1 MYIINN
7 INNIIYSKFKQKM
20 KTYITGYFYKK
31 LDKFILNV
39 KFKIPNN
46 GITFIMGHSGSGKST
61 LLKCISGITKPNI
74 GFLNINKNC
83 LQNSKKNIF
92 IKPEKR
98 NISLIFQSPY
108 LFPHMSIIENLKFGF
123 NRTKETEKKINIE
136 EVINKLKLN
145 KLIKKKT
152 YNLSGGETQRIT
164 IGQSL
169 LSSPTLLLMDEPLS
183 AQDTYMKKT
192 IKNYLKY
199 INKKH
204 NIPIIYISHSINE
217 IKNFGDYLIFMKNGK
232 INNTKLNIIN

>member
-1 MYIINN
+1 
-7 INNIIYSKFKQKM
+7 M

-145 KLIKKKT
+145 KLIKKK
-152 YNLSGGETQRIT
+152 
-164 IGQSL
+164 
-169 LSSPTLLLMDEPLS
+169 
-183 AQDTYMKKT
+183 
-192 IKNYLKY
+192 
-199 INKKH
+199 
-204 NIPIIYISHSINE
+204 NI
-217 IKNFGDYLIFMKNGK
+217 
-232 INNTKLNIIN
+232 